1 MKNRKNS
8 IGVLKA
14 LMIICMV
21 IGAIVFMAGLG
32 KNTEKEPFARLYITY
47 GLAAFI

>member
-21 IGAIVFMAGLG
+21 IGALVFMAKIPKKSRSPG
-32 KNTEKEPFARLYITY
+32 
-47 GLAAFI
+47 FI